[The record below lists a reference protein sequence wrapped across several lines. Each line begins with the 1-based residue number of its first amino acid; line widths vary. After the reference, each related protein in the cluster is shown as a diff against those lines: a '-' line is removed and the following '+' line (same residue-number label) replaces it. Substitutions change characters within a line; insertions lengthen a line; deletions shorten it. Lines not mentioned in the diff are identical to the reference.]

1 MSKNKTFSSEISE
14 RYALALYDLSKENN
28 QIEEFASNM
37 KSFIKLFN
45 SNESL
50 RYFVKNPTHSVND
63 QKIVFDKILNL
74 MKLNKLVKNFF
85 SILIVKKRIFF
96 VDKIAEKFLNIISI
110 KKGELSLNV
119 VSAKKLED
127 KEILD
132 LEKEISSNLKNKIK
146 LNCKTDP
153 SLIGGL
159 VLQIGSLM
167 IDTSLKNKLNKYKKS
182 MMEN

>member
-1 MSKNKTFSSEISE
+1 M
-14 RYALALYDLSKENN
+14 
-28 QIEEFASNM
+28 
-37 KSFIKLFN
+37 
-45 SNESL
+45 
-50 RYFVKNPTHSVND
+50 
-63 QKIVFDKILNL
+63 
-74 MKLNKLVKNFF
+74 
-85 SILIVKKRIFF
+85 
-96 VDKIAEKFLNIISI
+96 NIISI
-110 KKGELSLNV
+110 KKGELSLNI

-127 KEILD
+127 NEILD
-132 LEKEISSNLKNKIK
+132 LEKEISSNLKSKIK

>member
-1 MSKNKTFSSEISE
+1 MNSFSSEISQ

-28 QIEEFASNM
+28 QTEEFVTNIKEFM
-37 KSFIKLFN
+37 KAFN

-50 RYFVKNPTHSVND
+50 RFFIKNPTYSVED
-63 QKIVFDKILNL
+63 QKSVFNKILAQ
-74 MKLNKLVKNFF
+74 MKANKMVKNFF
-85 SILIVKKRIFF
+85 SLLIIKKRIFF
-96 VDKIAEKFLNIISI
+96 VDQIAKKFLNIISI
-110 KKGELSLNV
+110 KKGELSLNI

-132 LEKEISSNLKNKIK
+132 LEREISWNLKNKIK

>member
-1 MSKNKTFSSEISE
+1 MNSFSSEISQ

-28 QIEEFASNM
+28 QTEEFVSNIKEFM
-37 KSFIKLFN
+37 KAFN

-50 RYFVKNPTHSVND
+50 RLFVKNPTYSVED
-63 QKIVFDKILNL
+63 QISVFDKILAQI
-74 MKLNKLVKNFF
+74 KANKMVKNFF
-85 SILIVKKRIFF
+85 SLLIIKKRIFF
-96 VDKIAEKFLNIISI
+96 VDQVAEKFLNLISI
-110 KKGELSLNV
+110 KKGELTLNI

-127 KEILD
+127 NEILD
-132 LEKEISSNLKNKIK
+132 LEKEISSNLKSKIK

-167 IDTSLKNKLNKYKKS
+167 IDTSLKNKLNKNKKW

>member
-1 MSKNKTFSSEISE
+1 MNSFSSEISQ

-28 QIEEFASNM
+28 QTEEFVANIKEFM
-37 KSFIKLFN
+37 KVFN

-50 RYFVKNPTHSVND
+50 RFFIKNPTYSVED
-63 QKIVFDKILNL
+63 QKSVFNKILAQMN
-74 MKLNKLVKNFF
+74 MNKMIKNFF
-85 SILIVKKRIFF
+85 SLLIIKKRIFF
-96 VDKIAEKFLNIISI
+96 VDQIAEKFLSIISI
-110 KKGELSLNV
+110 KKGELSLNI
-119 VSAKKLED
+119 VSANKLEE

-146 LNCKTDP
+146 LNCKTDS

>member
-1 MSKNKTFSSEISE
+1 MSKNKTFSSEISQ

-96 VDKIAEKFLNIISI
+96 VDEIINKFLNLIST
-110 KKGELSLNV
+110 KKGEI
-119 VSAKKLED
+119 SANIISYNE
-127 KEILD
+127 LD
-132 LEKEISSNLKNKIK
+132 EKTIQQIEKEISSSI
-146 LNCKTDP
+146 
-153 SLIGGL
+153 
-159 VLQIGSLM
+159 
-167 IDTSLKNKLNKYKKS
+167 
-182 MMEN
+182 

>member
-1 MSKNKTFSSEISE
+1 MNSFSSEISQ

-28 QIEEFASNM
+28 QTEEFVTNI
-37 KSFIKLFN
+37 KEFIKVFN
-45 SNESL
+45 SNENL
-50 RYFVKNPTHSVND
+50 RFFIKNPTYSVED
-63 QKIVFDKILNL
+63 QISVFDKILAH
-74 MKLNKLVKNFF
+74 MKANKIVKNFF
-85 SILIVKKRIFF
+85 SLLIIKKRIFF
-96 VDKIAEKFLNIISI
+96 VDQVAEKFLNLISI
-110 KKGELSLNV
+110 KKGELTLNI

-127 KEILD
+127 KEIFD

-167 IDTSLKNKLNKYKKS
+167 IDTSLKNKLSKYKKS

>member
-1 MSKNKTFSSEISE
+1 MNSFSSEISQ

-28 QIEEFASNM
+28 QTEEFVANIKEFM
-37 KSFIKLFN
+37 KVFN

-50 RYFVKNPTHSVND
+50 RFFIKNPTYSVED
-63 QKIVFDKILNL
+63 QKSVFNKILAQMNI
-74 MKLNKLVKNFF
+74 NKMVKNFF
-85 SILIVKKRIFF
+85 SLLIIKKRIFF
-96 VDKIAEKFLNIISI
+96 VDQVAEKFLNLISI
-110 KKGELSLNV
+110 KKGELTLNI

-127 KEILD
+127 NEILD
-132 LEKEISSNLKNKIK
+132 LEKEISSNLKSKIK

>member
-1 MSKNKTFSSEISE
+1 MNSFSSEISQ

-28 QIEEFASNM
+28 QTEEFVNNIKEFM
-37 KSFIKLFN
+37 KAFN

-50 RYFVKNPTHSVND
+50 RLFVKNPTYSVED
-63 QKIVFDKILNL
+63 QISVFDKILAQI
-74 MKLNKLVKNFF
+74 KANKMVKNFF
-85 SILIVKKRIFF
+85 SLLIIKKRIFF
-96 VDKIAEKFLNIISI
+96 VDQVAEKFLNLISI
-110 KKGELSLNV
+110 KKGELTLNI

-127 KEILD
+127 NEILD
-132 LEKEISSNLKNKIK
+132 LEKEISSNLKNKVK

-167 IDTSLKNKLNKYKKS
+167 IDASLKNKLNKYKKS

>member
-1 MSKNKTFSSEISE
+1 MNSFSSEISQ
-14 RYALALYDLSKENN
+14 RYALALYDLSRENN
-28 QIEEFASNM
+28 QTDEFVIN
-37 KSFIKLFN
+37 IKEFLKVFN

-50 RYFVKNPTHSVND
+50 RFFIKNPTYTVED
-63 QKIVFDKILNL
+63 QKSVFDKILVQ
-74 MKLNKLVKNFF
+74 MSINKMVKNFF
-85 SILIVKKRIFF
+85 SLLIIKKRIFY
-96 VDKIAEKFLNIISI
+96 VDQIAEKFLNIISI
-110 KKGELSLNV
+110 KKGEIPLNI
-119 VSAKKLED
+119 VSAYKLEE

-132 LEKEISSNLKNKIK
+132 LEKEISSNFKSKLK

>member
-1 MSKNKTFSSEISE
+1 MNSFSSEISQ

-28 QIEEFASNM
+28 QTEEFVTNIKEFM
-37 KSFIKLFN
+37 KVFN

-50 RYFVKNPTHSVND
+50 RLFVKNPTYSVED
-63 QKIVFDKILNL
+63 QKSVFNKILAQI
-74 MKLNKLVKNFF
+74 KANKMVKNFF
-85 SILIVKKRIFF
+85 SLLIIKKRIFF
-96 VDKIAEKFLNIISI
+96 VDQIAEKFLNIISF
-110 KKGELSLNV
+110 KKGELSLNI

-146 LNCKTDP
+146 LKCKTDP